1 MISALLVA
9 THIINFQGN
18 LRKFVKDLSG
28 PTHPTTQ
35 YSGLLD
41 CFPRAYTTFLL
52 IISQNN
58 CVQGGLKL
66 GPPESRT
73 PNPESLPSH
82 IANHKGHYIILSQN
96 QIYLIAP
103 ALHELKLENII
114 L

>member
-41 CFPRAYTTFLL
+41 CFPL
-52 IISQNN
+52 
-58 CVQGGLKL
+58 V
-66 GPPESRT
+66 
-73 PNPESLPSH
+73 SLPNEPTSD
-82 IANHKGHYIILSQN
+82 IYINGIPPNLAG
-96 QIYLIAP
+96 L
-103 ALHELKLENII
+103 
-114 L
+114 

>member
-41 CFPRAYTTFLL
+41 CFPLAKMHTKGCFGHNRKYFCGDFSTLTR
-52 IISQNN
+52 
-58 CVQGGLKL
+58 KL
-66 GPPESRT
+66 TKDG
-73 PNPESLPSH
+73 
-82 IANHKGHYIILSQN
+82 YLSQSKKPFFI
-96 QIYLIAP
+96 QFFGKTKAFT
-103 ALHELKLENII
+103 
-114 L
+114 

>member
-41 CFPRAYTTFLL
+41 CFPLDVSAKASNYVGIPENPRNR
-52 IISQNN
+52 NN
-58 CVQGGLKL
+58 KNWKNAVGFGG
-66 GPPESRT
+66 
-73 PNPESLPSH
+73 
-82 IANHKGHYIILSQN
+82 
-96 QIYLIAP
+96 
-103 ALHELKLENII
+103 
-114 L
+114 